1 MINNIFN
8 DDCFNVFNKIDE
20 KIINLVLVDL
30 PYGQTGCKWDAVI
43 DLKEMWK
50 HLKRICKDNC
60 IYIFFTTTKYGIE
73 IINSNKLWFRYDLVY
88 FKHKAV
94 GFLNSNKMPLRAHEM
109 IYIFSNQSTDD
120 IYRER
125 NLELREYAEKVFKY
139 INKTGAE
146 INRVLGNECTHHFR
160 QYRSS
165 QFSLPTEKTYNK
177 LIELYN
183 IDKMEGF
190 IKYEDLKFGKY
201 CISHIY
207 NPQKTSGKPYKTK
220 GSNYKD
226 KNIDIYG
233 GAGRPAMENK
243 TGDRHPRSVLK
254 YHQKDEKLHPTQKPL
269 ELCEWLIKSY
279 SNEGDI
285 VLDFCMGSGTTIKA
299 CINTKRN
306 YIGIEKDK
314 DIFNTAKKRIEIC

>member
-1 MINNIFN
+1 
-8 DDCFNVFNKIDE
+8 
-20 KIINLVLVDL
+20 
-30 PYGQTGCKWDAVI
+30 
-43 DLKEMWK
+43 MWK

-73 IINSNKLWFRYDLVY
+73 IINSNKLWFRYDLVWE
-88 FKHKAV
+88 KHKAL
-94 GFLNSNKMPLRAHEM
+94 GFLNANKMPLRAHEM
-109 IYIFSNQSTDD
+109 IYIFTNQSTDD
-120 IYRER
+120 VERIR
-125 NLELREYAEKVFKY
+125 NLELREYSEKVFKY

-146 INRVLGNECTHHFR
+146 IDKVLGNECTHHFR

-190 IKYEDLKFGKY
+190 IKYEDLKFEKY

-233 GAGRPAMENK
+233 GKGRPAMENK